1 MLRTTYGS
9 GIAGLGLLSLFTLA
23 AAQADARDIQL
34 GDVRITAAGQRDGR
48 ATVTPW
54 SGIWWPMATGE
65 LAIGWNG
72 TGPDFIYDPA
82 TKTYRR
88 APGNKTNNDVA
99 PLLKYDA
106 WRKSVTG
113 VDPGSALFELTDPSL
128 SHHVYGDEKERLDRE
143 GIGYGWWGHC
153 NGWCAAALLEREPI
167 APVEAGGTR
176 FEVADLKGLLT
187 ENHFSTESDFTG
199 RRYNLPPA
207 AKRESREPGKLLLA
221 ALNGNQPKPV
231 AEYIAWYE
239 KAYST
244 TMSAAAK
251 AAAKAAD
258 FKDELEAFERDF
270 ADRYDAA
277 FADLPPE
284 VFHKILES
292 VIGQRKLAFVA
303 DITANEEVWN
313 HPAFAYESTITFG
326 RTFVENALTRTEWTA
341 RTVVHYATDGVSES
355 VLGVEEF
362 TRTYTY
368 TLVTDQDGKLL
379 RGAWT
384 GASVNDHPDFAWLP
398 LRNPTTADSG
408 ENKKLVWGDV
418 ASLLPAVH
426 GAQDAR
432 PFDLVAN
439 GTAASSRKTSGH
451 STTWAQPI
459 ASATGAVSL
468 SVTLAPNR
476 ALSRVAYFEQ
486 ATTGGTH
493 PEATRAALAPLGEGT
508 TGPGFGV
515 SATLARGKHMLL
527 AYGYDAAGKLVGVEE
542 ITVEVNGNVPPPPVT
557 DDAFEQNDTAAT
569 AAVLAPGAYP
579 NLMCADEDFYA
590 VTLAANATLDVQLAF
605 RHAEGDL
612 DLQVDGPAGRVGAS
626 EGSTDAERVQKTG
639 LAAGV
644 YKVRV
649 FGYSGAR
656 AKYSLT
662 VAATGGVTPPPPAQ
676 DDRFE
681 PNDTA
686 AAAAVLAAGSYPGL
700 SCKNDDW
707 FSVTLA
713 AEATISVKLDF
724 RNAEGD
730 LDLVL
735 QDGPG
740 TQLAKSDSSA
750 DGELVKKERLAP
762 GTYRFRV
769 YGYNGARAAYGLTLE
784 VTASSGPAPTTRTG
798 TITATTLNVRR
809 GPATTFAIA
818 TTRANGQVVTI
829 LEERS
834 GWYRITWTGAPTGE
848 LWASKTYVRLNQ

>member
-1 MLRTTYGS
+1 MLRTTFGP
-9 GIAGLGLLSLFTLA
+9 GVAGLSLLSLFTLA
-23 AAQADARDIQL
+23 AARADARDIQL

-48 ATVTPW
+48 SAVVPW

-65 LAIGWNG
+65 LALGWNG

-88 APGNKTNNDVA
+88 APGNKTGGDLA
-99 PLLKYDA
+99 PLLKYDQ

-113 VDPGSALFELTDPSL
+113 VDPGSALFELVDPGL

-143 GIGYGWWGHC
+143 GVSYSWWGHC
-153 NGWCAAALLEREPI
+153 NGWCAAAILEREPI
-167 APVEAGGTR
+167 APVEAGGVR
-176 FEVADLKGLLT
+176 FEVADLKGLLS

-207 AKRESREPGKLLLA
+207 ARRESREPGKLLLA
-221 ALNGNQPKPV
+221 ALNANQPKPV

-251 AAAKAAD
+251 AAAKPGD

-270 ADRYDAA
+270 ADRWDAA
-277 FADLPPE
+277 YADLAPN
-284 VFHKILES
+284 VFHSILES
-292 VIGQRKLAFVA
+292 VIGQRRLSFVA

-313 HPAFAYESTITFG
+313 HPAFAYESTVTAA
-326 RTFVENALTRTEWTA
+326 RTFAENGLTRSEWSV

-355 VLGVEEF
+355 VLGVEVF

-384 GASVNDHPDFAWLP
+384 GASVDDHPDFAWLP
-398 LRNPTTADSG
+398 LRNPTVSDSG

-439 GTAASSRKTSGH
+439 DVAASSRRANDVT
-451 STTWAQPI
+451 TTWSQPI
-459 ASATGAVSL
+459 ASATGAV
-468 SVTLAPNR
+468 TLAVRVAPSR

-486 ATTGGTH
+486 ATTGGVH
-493 PEATRAALAPLGEGT
+493 PEATRAALVPLGEGT

-527 AYGYDAAGKLVGVEE
+527 AYAYDSAGKLLGVDEV
-542 ITVEVNGNVPPPPVT
+542 TVEVNAVVPPPPVT
-557 DDAFEQNDTAAT
+557 DDAFEQNDTAA
-569 AAVLAPGAYP
+569 AAGALAPGSYP
-579 NLMCADEDFYA
+579 NLLCADDDWYA
-590 VTLAANATLDVQLAF
+590 VTLAGNAALDVQAAF
-605 RHAEGDL
+605 EHAEGDL
-612 DLQVDGPAGRVGAS
+612 ELQVEGPAGRVGSS
-626 EGSTDAERVQKTG
+626 EGSTDLERVQKSG

-649 FGYSGAR
+649 FGYQGAR
-656 AKYSLT
+656 AKYALT
-662 VAATGGVTPPPPAQ
+662 VAVTGGVTPPPPAQ

-681 PNDTA
+681 PNDSA

-700 SCKNDDW
+700 QCKDDDW

-713 AEATISVKLDF
+713 AEATLSVKLDF

-735 QDGPG
+735 QDGAG
-740 TQLAKSDSSA
+740 AQLAKSDSSA

-762 GTYRFRV
+762 GTYRLRV
-769 YGYNGARAAYGLTLE
+769 YGYNGARATYGLTLE
-784 VTASSGPAPTTRTG
+784 VVASSGPAPTTRTG

-818 TTRANGQVVTI
+818 ATRSNGQTVTV

-834 GWYRITWTGAPTGE
+834 GWYRVTWTGAPTGE
-848 LWASKTYVRLNQ
+848 LWVSRTYVRVNP